1 MTEEESFHRQAG
13 MRTRIVRWY
22 TRLRERGFFRYVG
35 RNVLW
40 IVALYSLLILLLFLL
55 GKYLV
60 DFDAFFGRIIESL
73 SGNFVF
79 LLFFVSESFTGMIPV
94 DLFVIWAQKF
104 DNPLPSLFL
113 FGALSYAGGVISYGI
128 GRWISRRSRVKA
140 YTERKL
146 KVYIGFARKWGGAFI
161 IIAALFPFT
170 PFSLVVI
177 ALSTLKYPFRL
188 FLLYALS
195 RLVRFAIQGLF
206 FFDLLKLDS
215 WII

>member
-1 MTEEESFHRQAG
+1 MTEEESFHRHAG

-94 DLFVIWAQKF
+94 DLFTF
-104 DNPLPSLFL
+104 SCLEPYPMPEESCRTGS
-113 FGALSYAGGVISYGI
+113 GAGYRADPG
-128 GRWISRRSRVKA
+128 
-140 YTERKL
+140 
-146 KVYIGFARKWGGAFI
+146 
-161 IIAALFPFT
+161 
-170 PFSLVVI
+170 
-177 ALSTLKYPFRL
+177 
-188 FLLYALS
+188 
-195 RLVRFAIQGLF
+195 
-206 FFDLLKLDS
+206 
-215 WII
+215 

>member
-1 MTEEESFHRQAG
+1 MTEEESFHRHAG

-94 DLFVIWAQKF
+94 DLFVIRAQ
-104 DNPLPSLFL
+104 
-113 FGALSYAGGVISYGI
+113 
-128 GRWISRRSRVKA
+128 
-140 YTERKL
+140 
-146 KVYIGFARKWGGAFI
+146 
-161 IIAALFPFT
+161 
-170 PFSLVVI
+170 
-177 ALSTLKYPFRL
+177 
-188 FLLYALS
+188 
-195 RLVRFAIQGLF
+195 
-206 FFDLLKLDS
+206 
-215 WII
+215 